1 MIYVIKFVVNNK
13 IGVIMLNPDYRAL
26 PINSQNLSFK
36 NHNKKEKVEGKTKNI
51 FQEKVAKNLGTKSRP
66 QITLVVEPDNSKSK
80 RKIVFDERVEKAKR
94 AKLEKI
100 EKKQELV
107 EVPVV
112 TLKEFF
118 TDGLYVDPSTTSQ
131 DRFKKL
137 LSLCLATKNDN
148 KISHSLWIEIPE
160 NHFSNQE
167 LWIQLII
174 DERPYDSQCFEECF
188 QDYPQKTKV
197 NQSYYFINACHA
209 ENNNQYYF
217 QIRIDKEIKVAEIV
231 HIERALEISG
241 NDMKNICMSVLDF
254 LLPAK
259 IFLNDDAKIPA
270 SQESGDIA
278 LRVSLPIVSEIPR
291 TWYPKF
297 KPMIF
302 DQIKT
307 LENTLLLP
315 QNEKEYAQAVELV
328 RNTLISDLI
337 KDKNSDSKLKN
348 LMSQYIK
355 DFNPCNH
362 ESYTLHLLG
371 SSIYSAMKGKEK
383 KQAILDFSTFY
394 QNYLVKENVKANLE
408 KYKKALDVLHNYK
421 IWIYEA

>member
-1 MIYVIKFVVNNK
+1 
-13 IGVIMLNPDYRAL
+13 MLNTDYRAL

-36 NHNKKEKVEGKTKNI
+36 KHNKKEKVEGKTKNI

-66 QITLVVEPDNSKSK
+66 QITLVVEPDNLKSK

-112 TLKEFF
+112 TLKEFL

-137 LSLCLATKNDN
+137 LSLCIPVQKDN
-148 KISHSLWIEIPE
+148 NINHSLWIEIPE

-174 DERPYDSQCFEECF
+174 DERPYDSQCFQEIF

-217 QIRIDKEIKVAEIV
+217 QIRIDKEIQVAEIV
-231 HIERALEISG
+231 HIERAIGFSG

-254 LLPAK
+254 LLPTK

-297 KPMIF
+297 KPMVF
-302 DQIKT
+302 DQMET

-315 QNEKEYAQAVELV
+315 QNEKEYAQAVDLI
-328 RNTLISDLI
+328 RNTLITDLI
-337 KDKNSDSKLKN
+337 PKNDENSELISFMN
-348 LMSQYIK
+348 HYIK
-355 DFNPCNH
+355 DFNPCNY
-362 ESYTLHLLG
+362 ESYTVHLLG

-383 KQAILDFSTFY
+383 KQATLDFSTFY
-394 QNYLVKENVKANLE
+394 QNCFVKGNVKANLE

-421 IWIYEA
+421 IWIYEG